1 MKKSK
6 NISKRIP
13 YKPNCDSEFPGDFSH
28 VRNQEKAIDHALG
41 KHKAA
46 IREANSLR
54 ALLDNKLVPIEA
66 LQILSASLALGVF
79 PRWEVLAAVNR
90 GWLAYVDGKD
100 EKLAGTLSLGDA
112 FAGAGCKEPSKQA
125 RKKAARDAVMRD
137 LFHLIENFRDQEKLT
152 LDEAIERTILSRSL
166 LATEFYPMGKK
177 LLEKDSDELL
187 KKVDSL
193 RRAYRDKNAGTEVA
207 KIERRNIA
215 GHSTDELNHLRDL
228 LGLARPTP
236 RKND

>member
-13 YKPNCDSEFPGDFSH
+13 YKPDCDSEFPGDFSH
-28 VRNQEKAIDHALG
+28 VRHQEKAIDHAIG

-54 ALLDNKLVPIEA
+54 ALRNNKLAPIEA
-66 LQILSASLALGVF
+66 LQILSASLALGVV

-125 RKKAARDAVMRD
+125 RKNTE
-137 LFHLIENFRDQEKLT
+137 LP
-152 LDEAIERTILSRSL
+152 TIRHNINSRR
-166 LATEFYPMGKK
+166 
-177 LLEKDSDELL
+177 L
-187 KKVDSL
+187 KF
-193 RRAYRDKNAGTEVA
+193 GTW
-207 KIERRNIA
+207 
-215 GHSTDELNHLRDL
+215 L
-228 LGLARPTP
+228 
-236 RKND
+236 